1 MAATRLSMRRIKD
14 VLRLQAA
21 GLSRRQLAKSCGI
34 ARSTVAEYLKRAEAA
49 GLSWPLPESLDDTEL
64 EKRLFPPP
72 VTVPAEQR
80 AVPDWAVVHRE
91 LKSPGV
97 TLQLL
102 WDEYKEANPEGFQY
116 SWFCEH
122 YRAWQGRV
130 DVVMRQDH
138 RAGEKLFVDYAGK
151 TMDIVDR
158 DSGEVRD
165 AQIFAAVLGASNYT
179 FAEATWSQTL
189 PDWIGSHVRAF
200 AYFDALP
207 AIVIPDNLKSGVHLV
222 SVFTDIEPMRFR
234 RKGAT
239 WFSP

>member
-1 MAATRLSMRRIKD
+1 VSATRLSMRRIKD

-49 GLSWPLPESLDDTEL
+49 GLSWPLPESLDDAEL

-80 AVPDWAVVHRE
+80 AVPNWSLVHRE
-91 LKSPGV
+91 LKRQGV

-116 SWFCEH
+116 SWFCEQ
-122 YRAWQGRV
+122 YRAWQGKV

-138 RAGEKLFVDYAGK
+138 RAGEKLFVDYAGQ
-151 TMDIVDR
+151 TVEVIDR
-158 DSGEVRD
+158 DTGEVD
-165 AQIFAAVLGASNYT
+165 EAQVFVAVLGASNYSY
-179 FAEATWSQTL
+179 AEATLSQTL

-200 AYFDALP
+200 AYFGAVP
-207 AIVIPDNLKSGVHLV
+207 AIVVPDFVPGNKIRLMWPTALCG
-222 SVFTDIEPMRFR
+222 
-234 RKGAT
+234 
-239 WFSP
+239 